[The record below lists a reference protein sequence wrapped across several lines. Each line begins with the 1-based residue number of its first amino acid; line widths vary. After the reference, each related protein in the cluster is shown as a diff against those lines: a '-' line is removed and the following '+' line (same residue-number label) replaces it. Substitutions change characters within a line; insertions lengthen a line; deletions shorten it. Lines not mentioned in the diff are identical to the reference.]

1 MSESKT
7 NAPREHSDS
16 KSLLSQNDSF
26 LSSPSQYN
34 YNVAASAAANDENY
48 LARHDSDNYLVS
60 DSNAYEP
67 QYHPVVHDESQQ
79 GSKQRSDPTSTSIN
93 QGLASTPFHDEEAE
107 QLFRGY
113 EEEEEEG
120 DLHNDTI
127 PHQNNRLGRKRG
139 IIFKVSIATLVVA
152 VIVLTIA
159 LSVYFAKSSK
169 TKSGITPTNDPVV
182 VPTLSPMALG
192 YQSESA
198 TNTTVNASPSS
209 LPSSA
214 PDYSETSDS
223 PEMLQDIVPSP
234 IPDGFLGD
242 DSPSGFIGPNN
253 ISLLPPTLSIVVTP
267 SPSSIITSPLI
278 QTISNSTMPVAS
290 ASKAPWNNIVT
301 QSPSKLIITQLPEST
316 SVPISGTIPY
326 PSEFSTV
333 FPQSSSP
340 SPLAITINPITSES
354 SGSPTIMTTTKR
366 PHPTIH
372 DVVLNA
378 INQDISTGLNV
389 DLLDEDSAQ
398 KAIQWVIAMEAASMV
413 TSTDTMNAD
422 LMVAMFA
429 LAYFYYE
436 TSVEKSLDTSRWLQS
451 ADICSWEGITCKFY
465 EANDFAASMTTRD
478 QLRINQ
484 TIDNTAGLSYTAT
497 TTTTTTVSELNLSGR
512 NLTGQLP
519 SFLALLKDL
528 EVLDLSKNSFTG
540 EIPTS
545 IWSLTYLRE
554 LSLWKNNFTGT
565 ISPLV
570 SGLSKLEEL
579 HLDSNNLS
587 GTIPTE
593 LFSLPNLTMF
603 SAYSNKLKGS
613 IPSEIGKL
621 DKLETLWL
629 SSNELSFSIPTEVG
643 ALQSLHNLYLDDNYL
658 IGSIPGS
665 IIKCSELAD
674 VRLNANFLSGSVSSL
689 IGNLTNLRILYLDG
703 NNLSG
708 RIPTS
713 LGQAINLGKSYRRDC
728 NPSSGS
734 RLT

>member
-1 MSESKT
+1 
-7 NAPREHSDS
+7 
-16 KSLLSQNDSF
+16 
-26 LSSPSQYN
+26 
-34 YNVAASAAANDENY
+34 
-48 LARHDSDNYLVS
+48 
-60 DSNAYEP
+60 
-67 QYHPVVHDESQQ
+67 
-79 GSKQRSDPTSTSIN
+79 
-93 QGLASTPFHDEEAE
+93 
-107 QLFRGY
+107 
-113 EEEEEEG
+113 
-120 DLHNDTI
+120 
-127 PHQNNRLGRKRG
+127 
-139 IIFKVSIATLVVA
+139 
-152 VIVLTIA
+152 
-159 LSVYFAKSSK
+159 
-169 TKSGITPTNDPVV
+169 
-182 VPTLSPMALG
+182 
-192 YQSESA
+192 
-198 TNTTVNASPSS
+198 
-209 LPSSA
+209 
-214 PDYSETSDS
+214 
-223 PEMLQDIVPSP
+223 
-234 IPDGFLGD
+234 
-242 DSPSGFIGPNN
+242 
-253 ISLLPPTLSIVVTP
+253 
-267 SPSSIITSPLI
+267 
-278 QTISNSTMPVAS
+278 MPVAS
-290 ASKAPWNNIVT
+290 ASKAPWNEIVT
-301 QSPSKLIITQLPEST
+301 PSPSKLITQLPEST

-326 PSEFSTV
+326 PFEFSTV

-340 SPLAITINPITSES
+340 SPPAITVIPITSES

-378 INQDISTGLNV
+378 INQGNSTGLNV

-398 KAIQWVIAMEAASMV
+398 KAIQWLIATEAASVV

-436 TSVEKSLDTSRWLQS
+436 TSVEKSLGTSRWLQS

-465 EANDFAASMTTRD
+465 ETTNDFTASMTARD
-478 QLRINQ
+478 QLRMNQ
-484 TIDNTAGLSYTAT
+484 TTDNTTGLAF
-497 TTTTTTVSELNLSGR
+497 TTTTTVSELNLSGR

-545 IWSLTYLRE
+545 IWSLSHLRE
-554 LSLWKNNFTGT
+554 LSLWKNNFIGT

-579 HLDSNNLS
+579 HLDSNKLS

-658 IGSIPGS
+658 IGSIPGT
-665 IIKCSELAD
+665 IITCSELAD
-674 VRLNANFLSGSVSSL
+674 VRLNTNFLSGSVSSF

-713 LGQAINLGKSYRRDC
+713 LGQAINLGKSYRREC
-728 NPSSGS
+728 NPLLAH
-734 RLT
+734 R